1 MGIQIGYARVSTN
14 EQVAGFEAQLGR
26 LRNEK
31 CGRIFS
37 EQLSSRSTERPEL
50 ERAIDYIRDGD
61 GDTLVVCKLDRLARS
76 VHDALEIV
84 ERLRA
89 KGASL
94 KVLDSPLDMTTPTG
108 QLIFSVLAAIAQFE
122 RDLML
127 ERQREGIAKAKT
139 EGKYPGQPPHAKRK
153 APDVLRLRAEGKTS
167 REIADTL
174 KISTRSIA
182 RILADNRARNMDLPR
197 GISADRSDSPGA

>member
-1 MGIQIGYARVSTN
+1 MGIQIGYARTSTV
-14 EQVAGFEAQLGR
+14 EQAAGFEAQIAR

-127 ERQREGIAKAKT
+127 ERQREGIAKAKG
-139 EGKYPGQPPHAKRK
+139 EGKYPGQPPHAQRK
-153 APDVLRLRAEGKTS
+153 APEVLEMRSEGKTA
-167 REIADTL
+167 REIAAAL
-174 KISTRSIA
+174 NISPRSVV
-182 RILADNRARNMDLPR
+182 RILAKSRVRDADLR
-197 GISADRSDSPGA
+197 GQITADRSDSRGA

>member
-1 MGIQIGYARVSTN
+1 MGIQIGYARVST
-14 EQVAGFEAQLGR
+14 QDQAAGFEAQIGR

-37 EQLSSRSTERPEL
+37 EQMSSRSTERPEL
-50 ERAIDYIRDGD
+50 ERALDYIRDGD

-84 ERLRA
+84 ERLRE
-89 KGASL
+89 KGAAL

-127 ERQREGIAKAKT
+127 ERQREGIARAKG

-153 APDVLRLRAEGKTS
+153 APQVLEMRKEGKKT
-167 REIADTL
+167 REIAAAL
-174 KISTRSIA
+174 KISPRSIA
-182 RILADNRARNMDLPR
+182 RILADHRARDGDLR
-197 GISADRSDSPGA
+197 GQITVDR